1 LQGCWGLAPQS
12 QKGLPPHDH
21 MDKDGINSLAFP
33 QDSSIDPG
41 QCPKNSS
48 TSWGHVTSASAL

>member
-1 LQGCWGLAPQS
+1 LAPQS

-21 MDKDGINSLAFP
+21 MDKDGMNSLAFP

-41 QCPKNSS
+41 ECSKNSS